1 MSAMYGNPTF
11 DCAGAEIRAHCRQL
25 ATVVTIKGTI
35 DDGNV
40 ERVSRYARRFI
51 LSEKPFV
58 LDVSDVASFTREAVS
73 LLFAVDDACT
83 AAGVDWSLVPSRPVE
98 QALLECGIEFTAA
111 GSVPQAL
118 NHFADAMIARR
129 QLLPLLTK
137 TA

>member
-83 AAGVDWSLVPSRPVE
+83 AAGVDWSLVSSRPVE
-98 QALLECGIEFTAA
+98 QALMEGGVEFTAA

>member
-1 MSAMYGNPTF
+1 MYGNPTF

-73 LLFAVDDACT
+73 LLFTVDDACT
-83 AAGVDWSLVPSRPVE
+83 AAGVDWSLVSSRPVE
-98 QALLECGIEFTAA
+98 QALLEGGVEFTAA